1 MGIPSNRRSAVE
13 PEKRGRIVY
22 QAAKAGTDHDD
33 AVFEFLAF
41 EDQRFEVDRPATAQP
56 ENDRF
61 VFMVDA
67 QFHGSHSILPRFV
80 SRYTVS
86 VEDDLRIN
94 KDTADLAGRSA
105 V

>member
-56 ENDRF
+56 
-61 VFMVDA
+61 
-67 QFHGSHSILPRFV
+67 
-80 SRYTVS
+80 
-86 VEDDLRIN
+86 
-94 KDTADLAGRSA
+94 
-105 V
+105 

>member
-1 MGIPSNRRSAVE
+1 MSLSFCAIYCTLS
-13 PEKRGRIVY
+13 
-22 QAAKAGTDHDD
+22 
-33 AVFEFLAF
+33 
-41 EDQRFEVDRPATAQP
+41 
-56 ENDRF
+56 
-61 VFMVDA
+61 
-67 QFHGSHSILPRFV
+67 GSYSILPRFV